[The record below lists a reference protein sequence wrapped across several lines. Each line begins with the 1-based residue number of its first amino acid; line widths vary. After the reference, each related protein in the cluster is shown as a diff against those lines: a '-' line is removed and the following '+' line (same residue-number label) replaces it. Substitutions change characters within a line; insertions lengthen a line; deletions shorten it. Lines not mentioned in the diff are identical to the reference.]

1 MRRACP
7 RTTVHICHLRH
18 PPPHS
23 LQRQNPVVVLRT
35 SIPAIDGRPKD
46 CSSFVAPLGSELG
59 NYSPGLGTDKDK
71 EGKQRQECDLG
82 EKGPLNWG
90 PEMWSQE
97 QTLRSPLLKASGT
110 SPLPGTETKCR
121 CTSAAHRT
129 FTPTDS
135 VRARSGDSR
144 AWAGRATRMA
154 GQEVPLPC
162 GFSIGDLGQAG
173 TGLPRMLIPSSD
185 RGSGSTS
192 WI

>member
-7 RTTVHICHLRH
+7 RTTVHVCHLRS
-18 PPPHS
+18 PHS
-23 LQRQNPVVVLRT
+23 FQRQNPVVVLRT
-35 SIPAIDGRPKD
+35 SIPAVDGRPKD
-46 CSSFVAPLGSELG
+46 CSSFVAPLGQ
-59 NYSPGLGTDKDK
+59 NWGTTARVWGQTRTKRQR
-71 EGKQRQECDLG
+71 KQRQECDLG

-110 SPLPGTETKCR
+110 SPLPGTEKKCR
-121 CTSAAHRT
+121 CASAAHPHVHTHGLGQSAKQRQPGLGWTGHRT
-129 FTPTDS
+129 
-135 VRARSGDSR
+135 
-144 AWAGRATRMA
+144 A
-154 GQEVPLPC
+154 GQEAPLSR

-192 WI
+192 WV

>member
-1 MRRACP
+1 MH
-7 RTTVHICHLRH
+7 VCHLRSPPLLPEAESCGCSKDQH
-18 PPPHS
+18 P
-23 LQRQNPVVVLRT
+23 
-35 SIPAIDGRPKD
+35 
-46 CSSFVAPLGSELG
+46 SSRWAAKGLLVFCGPTWSELG

-110 SPLPGTETKCR
+110 SPLPGTEKKCR
-121 CTSAAHRT
+121 CASAAHPHVHTHGLGQSAKQRQPGLGWTGHRT
-129 FTPTDS
+129 
-135 VRARSGDSR
+135 
-144 AWAGRATRMA
+144 A
-154 GQEVPLPC
+154 GQEAPLSR

-192 WI
+192 WV

>member
-7 RTTVHICHLRH
+7 RTTVHVCHLQH
-18 PPPHS
+18 PPQLLPEAES
-23 LQRQNPVVVLRT
+23 CGC
-35 SIPAIDGRPKD
+35 SKD
-46 CSSFVAPLGSELG
+46 QHPSSRRAAKGLFVFCGPTWSELG

-97 QTLRSPLLKASGT
+97 QTLRSPLLKALGT

-121 CTSAAHRT
+121 CTSAAHRM
-129 FTPTDS
+129 FTPMDS
-135 VRARSGDSR
+135 VRARSGDSW
-144 AWAGRATRMA
+144 AWAGRATRTA
-154 GQEVPLPC
+154 GQEVPPPC

-185 RGSGSTS
+185 
-192 WI
+192 